1 MKPEP
6 GVIPVLVL
14 SLEDLLRLFRIA
26 VLIGRIVAILCLA
39 GQRYAR
45 LKVPDGGICPSL
57 M

>member
-1 MKPEP
+1 MEPEP

-14 SLEDLLRLFRIA
+14 SLENLLGLFRIA
-26 VLIGRIVAILCLA
+26 VFIGRIVAILCLA
-39 GQRYAR
+39 GERYAR